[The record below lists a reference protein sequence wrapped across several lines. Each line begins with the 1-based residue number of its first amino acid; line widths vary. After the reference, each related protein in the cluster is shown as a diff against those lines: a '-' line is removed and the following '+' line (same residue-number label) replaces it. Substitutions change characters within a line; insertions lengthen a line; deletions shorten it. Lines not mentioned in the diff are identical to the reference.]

1 MQAMRNR
8 ENILPLSLG
17 GAMVIAIA
25 GLFVGT
31 HYQAL
36 LHPGVGK
43 QAGTQAA
50 VTNPNVLNIATVDEM
65 CKAAGAT
72 AGNMASCREQES
84 AAAEFVIAWMGFN
97 GFIVNGGIDMD
108 QIQLAATLGPEATS
122 PLSDSDP
129 LLDPSADPS
138 LGQEPNIDPAT
149 GLPVDQSF
157 ETPAQIAMFCM
168 SGPLDWL
175 QLHDCI
181 SRYDPSTRFNGGL

>member
-1 MQAMRNR
+1 MKR
-8 ENILPLSLG
+8 ETILAAGLG
-17 GAMVIAIA
+17 GAMVL
-25 GLFVGT
+25 GVGGVFVGT

-36 LHPGVGK
+36 LHPGVAK
-43 QAGTQAA
+43 QRGAQEAA
-50 VTNPNVLNIATVDEM
+50 ANPNALNILSVDEM

-72 AGNMASCREQES
+72 ADNLASCREQES
-84 AAAEFVIAWMGFN
+84 AAAEFVVAWMGFN
-97 GFIVNGGIDMD
+97 GFIVNGGIDME
-108 QIQLAATLGPEATS
+108 QIQLAATLGPEAAS
-122 PLSDSDP
+122 PLTDSD

-181 SRYDPSTRFNGGL
+181 SRYDPSTRFDGGL